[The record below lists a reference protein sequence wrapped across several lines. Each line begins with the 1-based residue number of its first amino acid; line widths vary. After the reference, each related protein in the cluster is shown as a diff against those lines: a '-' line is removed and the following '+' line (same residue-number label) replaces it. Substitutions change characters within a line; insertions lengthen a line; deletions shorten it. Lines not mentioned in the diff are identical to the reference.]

1 MNEQE
6 INQLKVEIDQA
17 KEYLENSLCKQCE
30 EMSKKIES
38 LQEKLKEIQNN
49 S

>member
-1 MNEQE
+1 MDEHK

-17 KEYLENSLCKQCE
+17 KEYLDNNLCKECE
-30 EMSKKIES
+30 EMAKKIES